1 MLAGENILKRYSG
14 NPIITPK
21 DFPGSKAVFNPGQT
35 MFNGKTLLL
44 VSVLHNKPYCFK
56 GVQQMTTTHVAVS
69 DDGIH
74 FDINTE
80 EPFIYKNENEPYK
93 TAGDQAIDLRITKIG
108 DTYYIIHPGC
118 GSWGT
123 FGILGK
129 TTDFK
134 KHEYVNIISL
144 PDNRLPC
151 LFPEKINGLYARID
165 RPYRVAP
172 NQLHY
177 MGNLWVSYSPDL
189 VYWGNHRPLLKP
201 GYSHWCGTKIGPT
214 PPIKTKEGWLV
225 LIHGVEENSSGH
237 RYSIGAILLDLENPE
252 IIRGKTYSSILEPYE
267 PYEFNGI
274 VPNVVFICGAIAD
287 ETKDEIRIYY
297 GCADTYIGLASGRLS
312 ELVDAC
318 LKGQ

>member
-1 MLAGENILKRYSG
+1 
-14 NPIITPK
+14 
-21 DFPGSKAVFNPGQT
+21 
-35 MFNGKTLLL
+35 
-44 VSVLHNKPYCFK
+44 
-56 GVQQMTTTHVAVS
+56 MTTTHVAVS